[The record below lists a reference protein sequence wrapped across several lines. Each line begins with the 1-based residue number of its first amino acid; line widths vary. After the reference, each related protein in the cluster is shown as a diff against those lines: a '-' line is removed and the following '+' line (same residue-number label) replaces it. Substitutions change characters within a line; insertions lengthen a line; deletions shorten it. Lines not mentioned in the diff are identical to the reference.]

1 MKAIKKHGTT
11 LQICSMGI
19 DFSSFNFSINGNI
32 SIINEN
38 WIN

>member
-1 MKAIKKHGTT
+1 MDNESHKKTWNNFTKSH
-11 LQICSMGI
+11 
-19 DFSSFNFSINGNI
+19 FSSFNFSINGNI